1 MIRFALRKP
10 IAIMVVVLAIAFFSY
25 NSVKKINVDIFPEV
39 ELPAIYI
46 SMSYGGLSPAY
57 MDGFMANEFQKVLL
71 FVSGVKNI
79 DFKSVQGLTLMKL
92 TFHPG
97 TDMSQAAGEVA
108 TFTNRAMGFLPPG
121 AVPPM
126 VVRFDGS
133 SLPVG
138 NLVFESDQRS
148 VNEIQTLASTK
159 IRPMFVQIPGITS
172 PAPFGGNV
180 RSIVIN
186 IDPEAMQANG
196 LSPEDITVAITKNS
210 LPSPAGNIR
219 IGEENLMAPIN
230 SIAKGPD
237 ELLKTPVK
245 TSDNRTVYVGDV
257 ARVEDGADQTVG
269 YALINGKRS
278 VYLPIIKKADASTL
292 DAVENLKKAIPMLK
306 DQLPEDVKVS
316 YEFDQSS
323 YIERSLSNLIHE
335 GILGAVFTG
344 LVILLF
350 LGDTRGAIIVVL
362 TIPIAILTAVTT
374 LHLFGQ
380 TINIMTLS
388 GLALSIGILVD
399 EATVTIENI
408 HQHMEMGKPKQRSIV
423 DALLEIS
430 IPKLLIL
437 LCILAVL
444 TPAFIMTGIPKDMF
458 MPLWTCNKKSDNF
471 FKTYATLLI
480 L

>member
-1 MIRFALRKP
+1 MNIIRFALRKP

-25 NSVKKINVDIFPEV
+25 NTVKKINVDIFPEV
-39 ELPAIYI
+39 ELPAMYVA
-46 SMSYGGLSPAY
+46 MPYGGLSPAY

-92 TFHPG
+92 TFYPG
-97 TDMSQAAGEVA
+97 TDMAQAAGEVS
-108 TFTNRAMGFLPPG
+108 TSVSRAMGFLPPG

-148 VNEIQTLASTK
+148 VNEIQTLALTK

-186 IDPEAMQANG
+186 IDPDAMQANG

-219 IGEENLMAPIN
+219 IGDENLMAPIN
-230 SIAKGPD
+230 SIAKGPA

-245 TSDNRTVYVGDV
+245 TSDNRTIYVGDV

-269 YALINGKRS
+269 Y
-278 VYLPIIKKADASTL
+278 V
-292 DAVENLKKAIPMLK
+292 
-306 DQLPEDVKVS
+306 
-316 YEFDQSS
+316 
-323 YIERSLSNLIHE
+323 
-335 GILGAVFTG
+335 
-344 LVILLF
+344 
-350 LGDTRGAIIVVL
+350 
-362 TIPIAILTAVTT
+362 
-374 LHLFGQ
+374 
-380 TINIMTLS
+380 
-388 GLALSIGILVD
+388 
-399 EATVTIENI
+399 
-408 HQHMEMGKPKQRSIV
+408 
-423 DALLEIS
+423 EIS
-430 IPKLLIL
+430 LKLTTPFRFK
-437 LCILAVL
+437 L
-444 TPAFIMTGIPKDMF
+444 T
-458 MPLWTCNKKSDNF
+458 
-471 FKTYATLLI
+471 TYSA
-480 L
+480 